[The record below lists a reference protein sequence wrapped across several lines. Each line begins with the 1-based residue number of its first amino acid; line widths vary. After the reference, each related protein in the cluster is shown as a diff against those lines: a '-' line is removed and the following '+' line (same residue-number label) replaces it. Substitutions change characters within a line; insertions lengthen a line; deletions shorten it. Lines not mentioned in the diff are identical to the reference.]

1 MRVLEIWRYPVKSM
15 QGERV
20 DSVDVE
26 SQGLSGDRG
35 YALFDLE
42 TGYGLTARRRPELLY
57 AFAAAQPDGTVV
69 ITLPDGSVAADDN
82 ALSEWLGHPVTLRA
96 AAEPGR
102 RVYESPTDFEH
113 DADWEP
119 FRGATGAFH
128 DSGRANLSVVSTT
141 TTRDWSW
148 RRFRPNVV
156 VDGADEDSLVG
167 SRVNLAGATL
177 DVAMQ
182 IKRCVIVTRP
192 QPEGI
197 DKDLDVLRTIHRER
211 DGYLAVGCTVVV
223 PGTMSVG
230 DELVRCPSD

>member
-1 MRVLEIWRYPVKSM
+1 MRVLEVWRYPVKSM

-20 DSVDVE
+20 ESVDVE
-26 SQGLSGDRG
+26 SQGVSGDRG

-42 TGYGLTARRRPELLY
+42 TGYGLTARRRPELLC

-102 RVYESPTDFEH
+102 RVYESPADFEH

-141 TTRDWSW
+141 TMRDWSW

-156 VDGADEDSLVG
+156 VDGAEEDSLVG
-167 SRVNLAGATL
+167 SRVNLGGATL
-177 DVAMQ
+177 DVAAQ
-182 IKRCVIVTRP
+182 IKRCVMVTRP
-192 QPEGI
+192 QPDGI

-223 PGTMSVG
+223 PGTMGVG
-230 DELVRCPSD
+230 DELVRCPPA